1 MHLIRLKSTA
11 EMNGKHRRQKPKLDR
26 RNAVKNIDYEAEA
39 VSSSSSTYESSSSFD
54 ARALYLSDPFAGYTS
69 FRIQG
74 FEDGEFDRICRSLGL
89 SGPDDFGISVA
100 DWEARKPFHQNPSK
114 TLETEKEK
122 DLVVDSRVSVRVC
135 DKLPQIKRA
144 ESQSIGGGGG
154 GIKGIR
160 PPLVIALP
168 PSFLAPPPSMSL
180 PVLEK
185 AGSTWDILR
194 SLAPEGE
201 RRCVDEEGE
210 GEEGIDRLDVGREEE
225 RGIRLRG
232 SGDFSRSY
240 SFSNSDDDDDD
251 DSSSTTTTEGM
262 QFVSPDGS
270 FRRSF
275 RSWIRGQLI
284 GSGSFGTV
292 YEGITDD
299 GYFVAVKE
307 VSLLDKG
314 SQAQQCI
321 HQLEHEIALLSQFEH
336 ENIVRYLGTDK
347 EEAKLY
353 IFLELMP
360 QGSLL
365 SLYQK
370 YRLQDSQVS
379 VYTRQILNGLK
390 YLHDRNVV
398 HRDIKCANILVDSTG
413 SVKLADFGLAKETC
427 KINMLKSCKGSA
439 HWMAPEVVNPHKT
452 SGYGHAAD
460 IWSLGCTVLE
470 MLTRQLPY
478 SHLEWTQA
486 IFRIGRGEPPPIP
499 SSLSKEARD
508 FIKKCLQVVPDNRPS
523 AIDLLNHPFIKREL
537 PSSTGFVSCNNNGR
551 QT

>member
-1 MHLIRLKSTA
+1 MHLIPLKSTA

-26 RNAVKNIDYEAEA
+26 RNAVKNIDYEAI
-39 VSSSSSTYESSSSFD
+39 SSSSSTYESSSSFD
-54 ARALYLSDPFAGYTS
+54 SRAVYLSDSLAGYTS

-74 FEDGEFDRICRSLGL
+74 FEDGEFDRICRNLGL

-100 DWEARKPFHQNPSK
+100 DWEARKPFQQNPSK
-114 TLETEKEK
+114 TLETVEEK

-154 GIKGIR
+154 GGRIKGIR
-160 PPLVIALP
+160 PPPFIALP

-180 PVLEK
+180 PVMEK

-194 SLAPEGE
+194 SLAPEDE
-201 RRCVDEEGE
+201 RRCVDEKGE

-225 RGIRLRG
+225 RGIRLRR

-251 DSSSTTTTEGM
+251 DDSSTTTTEGM

-292 YEGITDD
+292 YEAITDD

-398 HRDIKCANILVDSTG
+398 HRC
-413 SVKLADFGLAKETC
+413 
-427 KINMLKSCKGSA
+427 
-439 HWMAPEVVNPHKT
+439 
-452 SGYGHAAD
+452 
-460 IWSLGCTVLE
+460 
-470 MLTRQLPY
+470 RQL
-478 SHLEWTQA
+478 LFAQA
-486 IFRIGRGEPPPIP
+486 LIILHFGWI
-499 SSLSKEARD
+499 L
-508 FIKKCLQVVPDNRPS
+508 F
-523 AIDLLNHPFIKREL
+523 
-537 PSSTGFVSCNNNGR
+537 
-551 QT
+551 

>member
-26 RNAVKNIDYEAEA
+26 RNAVKNIDYEAEAEADA

-114 TLETEKEK
+114 ALETEKEK

-144 ESQSIGGGGG
+144 ESQSIGGGGGG

-251 DSSSTTTTEGM
+251 SSSTTTTEGM

-292 YEGITDD
+292 YEGIT
-299 GYFVAVKE
+299 E
-307 VSLLDKG
+307 
-314 SQAQQCI
+314 
-321 HQLEHEIALLSQFEH
+321 
-336 ENIVRYLGTDK
+336 
-347 EEAKLY
+347 
-353 IFLELMP
+353 
-360 QGSLL
+360 
-365 SLYQK
+365 
-370 YRLQDSQVS
+370 
-379 VYTRQILNGLK
+379 
-390 YLHDRNVV
+390 
-398 HRDIKCANILVDSTG
+398 
-413 SVKLADFGLAKETC
+413 
-427 KINMLKSCKGSA
+427 
-439 HWMAPEVVNPHKT
+439 
-452 SGYGHAAD
+452 
-460 IWSLGCTVLE
+460 
-470 MLTRQLPY
+470 
-478 SHLEWTQA
+478 
-486 IFRIGRGEPPPIP
+486 
-499 SSLSKEARD
+499 
-508 FIKKCLQVVPDNRPS
+508 
-523 AIDLLNHPFIKREL
+523 
-537 PSSTGFVSCNNNGR
+537 
-551 QT
+551 